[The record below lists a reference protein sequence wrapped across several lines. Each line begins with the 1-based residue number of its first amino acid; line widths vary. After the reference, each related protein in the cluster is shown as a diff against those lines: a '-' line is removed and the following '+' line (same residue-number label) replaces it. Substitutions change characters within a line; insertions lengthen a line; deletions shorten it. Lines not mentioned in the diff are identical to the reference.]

1 MSTGQTPSEIEAQIA
16 RTRAEVKLTVD
27 ELSERLD
34 PRTQAHRIT
43 DETKVAVE
51 DIKRRVTGEVR
62 APGDPEPTRTG
73 WIVLGVGAALV
84 LGVVS
89 KIVRR

>member
-1 MSTGQTPSEIEAQIA
+1 MSGQTPAEIEAQIA
-16 RTRAEVKLTVD
+16 RTRAELKLTVD
-27 ELSERLD
+27 ELSDRLD
-34 PRTQAHRIT
+34 PRTQAHRLT
-43 DETKVAVE
+43 DETKVAVA

-62 APGDPEPTRTG
+62 TPADPEPTKTG

-84 LGVVS
+84 VGLVS